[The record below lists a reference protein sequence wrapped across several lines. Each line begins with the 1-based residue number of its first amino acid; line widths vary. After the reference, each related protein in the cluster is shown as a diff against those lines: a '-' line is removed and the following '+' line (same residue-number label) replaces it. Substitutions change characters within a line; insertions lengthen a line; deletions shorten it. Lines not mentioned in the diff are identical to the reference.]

1 LHGVIA
7 SPPSTS
13 DGWRVARSP
22 PDKGGHDERLQGVTV
37 VVAEDDPDSRD
48 MLVEAVCRQGAT
60 CFPTYDGH
68 QAFDAFKRQ
77 RPDVLV
83 ADIWMPDGDGFQL
96 IRRIRALP
104 PEQGGL
110 IPAIAISGG
119 ANAEQA
125 IMAGY
130 HVVLLKPLDTD
141 QLLTLIDD
149 FMRGDEAGASLRA
162 PWTLSSQTPTQ
173 ITLTYAGYVRAAD
186 VRDSITALVGHL
198 RVVPVRVTVDLRGV
212 TGFALVGPYVAQRIV
227 WPYRQ
232 HVAHV
237 RIVAKPSLA
246 SIMASAGC
254 RMLGVGCT
262 VDGD

>member
-1 LHGVIA
+1 M
-7 SPPSTS
+7 
-13 DGWRVARSP
+13 
-22 PDKGGHDERLQGVTV
+22 TV

-48 MLVEAVCRQGAT
+48 MLVEAVCREGAT

-68 QAFDAFKRQ
+68 QAFDAFTRQ

-83 ADIWMPDGDGFQL
+83 ADIWMPSTATASQL

-119 ANAEQA
+119 ANVEQA

-130 HVVLLKPLDTD
+130 HVVLLKPLDTH

-149 FMRGDEAGASLRA
+149 FMRGAMEAGASPRA
-162 PWTLSSQTPTQ
+162 PWTISSQTPTQ

-198 RVVPVRVTVDLRGV
+198 RVGPIRVTVDLRGV
-212 TGFALVGPYVAQRIV
+212 TGFAVVGRALCRATDRVAFI
-227 WPYRQ
+227 
-232 HVAHV
+232 ASTLLTM

-246 SIMASAGC
+246 SIMASAGVSYA
-254 RMLGVGCT
+254 RRWVHRRRRLSGQTAPAGA
-262 VDGD
+262 